1 VHSNVYVSAMSEAP
15 APQTGTAS
23 LRIGAL
29 AARAEVTVDTLRL
42 YEKLGL
48 LPRPARTP
56 AANLLSFNL
65 AMSHL
70 VGKVASGSV
79 ESGRWAH
86 GTLRV
91 PARDRQR
98 ADLLLVAASLAVA

>member
-1 VHSNVYVSAMSEAP
+1 VHANVYVSAMSEAP

-29 AARAEVTVDTLRL
+29 AARAEVTVDRLRL

-56 AANLLSFNL
+56 AANLLSFDL
-65 AMSHL
+65 APTGAKGL
-70 VGKVASGSV
+70 FRASGSD
-79 ESGRWAH
+79 AH
-86 GTLRV
+86 LILMQDGAAET
-91 PARDRQR
+91 RDRRRDETTQ
-98 ADLLLVAASLAVA
+98 

>member
-56 AANLLSFNL
+56 AANLLSFDFGAPTGAKGL
-65 AMSHL
+65 FR
-70 VGKVASGSV
+70 ASGSD
-79 ESGRWAH
+79 AH
-86 GTLRV
+86 LILMQDGAAET
-91 PARDRQR
+91 RDRRRDETTQ
-98 ADLLLVAASLAVA
+98 